1 MEEKVEYYMVEPNLK
16 QIYGKKVD
24 KNTEFEEKTED
35 GRVHQTFKNLT
46 LTTVIDSKVEQ
57 GVYKIKEH
65 SEISITV
72 PEGTVLIWSEVEGFI
87 VPQAQVC
94 TLEELE
100 EKIKDIKEIYNPENK
115 EDVKDDTKR
124 NEGASI

>member
-35 GRVHQTFKNLT
+35 GRVHQTFKDLT
-46 LTTVIDSKVEQ
+46 LTTVIDSEVEQ

-115 EDVKDDTKR
+115 EDVKDDTKTD
-124 NEGASI
+124 EGESI

>member
-1 MEEKVEYYMVEPNLK
+1 MEEKVEYYMIEPNLK

-24 KNTEFEEKTED
+24 KNTKFEEKTED

-46 LTTVIDSKVEQ
+46 LTTIIDDERDQGIYKV
-57 GVYKIKEH
+57 KEH

-72 PEGTVLIWSEVEGFI
+72 PEGTVLIWSELEGFI
-87 VPQAQVC
+87 VPQVQVC

-100 EKIKDIKEIYNPENK
+100 DKIKDFKEIYSSDK
-115 EDVKDDTKR
+115 EELKNDFRR
-124 NEGASI
+124 NERTSL

>member
-35 GRVHQTFKNLT
+35 DRVHQTFKDLT
-46 LTTVIDSKVEQ
+46 LTTVIDSEVEQ
-57 GVYKIKEH
+57 GVYKVKEH

-115 EDVKDDTKR
+115 EDVKDDTKTD
-124 NEGASI
+124 EGASI